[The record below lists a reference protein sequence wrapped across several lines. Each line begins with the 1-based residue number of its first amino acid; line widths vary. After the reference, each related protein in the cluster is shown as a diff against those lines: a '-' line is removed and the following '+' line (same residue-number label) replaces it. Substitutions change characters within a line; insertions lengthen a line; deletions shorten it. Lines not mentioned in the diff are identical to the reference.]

1 MSNPEW
7 VFDEDCDDDES
18 EDSGEDYSEDFD
30 EDELYEYVCQHQA
43 LSGLTVDEALSEGVI
58 DLDDLPQ
65 AESQEVEEFISVDDD
80 REYVEF

>member
-7 VFDEDCDDDES
+7 VFDEDCEDDES
-18 EDSGEDYSEDFD
+18 EDIREDYSEDFD
-30 EDELYEYVCQHQA
+30 EDELYEYVRQHRA

-58 DLDDLPQ
+58 DLDDLA
-65 AESQEVEEFISVDDD
+65 AESQEVEEFIEVDDD

>member
-1 MSNPEW
+1 MTNPEW
-7 VFDEDCDDDES
+7 VFDQDCDDDES
-18 EDSGEDYSEDFD
+18 EEFEEDYSEDFD
-30 EDELYEYVCQHQA
+30 EDELYEYVRQHRS

-65 AESQEVEEFISVDDD
+65 TESQKLEEFIDVDDD